1 MSSRKAVSQAASS
14 EKKAPQNVARIE
26 SLRVSMLDRWDAIL
40 FAVVLF
46 YLFLCPYT
54 KVEES
59 FNLQAMHD
67 MLFYDYEIEKVR
79 IDSTLGF
86 ALCHVTPGSQAFSLF
101 I

>member
-1 MSSRKAVSQAASS
+1 MPSGKPVSQAPS
-14 EKKAPQNVARIE
+14 EKKSPQTVTHVE
-26 SLRVSMLDRWDAIL
+26 SLRVAMLDRWDAIL

-67 MLFYDYEIEKVR
+67 MLFYDFEIEKVR
-79 IDSTLGF
+79 TRSDL
-86 ALCHVTPGSQAFSLF
+86 Q
-101 I
+101 